1 MATLYFSNQNVLVKN
16 LKSRVGSIEGKIPSA
31 ASIDNQLAD
40 KAYVD
45 TSLSDHISS
54 LTAAFNGSYATY
66 ADLSAA
72 TGMNK
77 NDYAVVLADES
88 HDNECWRYK
97 YDGAEWKA
105 EYRVNE
111 TALTTKQ
118 NNALNS
124 GITAETVSNLNS
136 IVPDTATSDNKL
148 ATVSDITALSSST
161 AGNLDSKMD
170 KNNPAGT
177 GSFSFNGGDVGSS
190 SYGLSLGR
198 NSVTS
203 RFDSAV
209 LGGYNGHATADSAV
223 VLGGE
228 DNYAAGTN
236 SLAAGLGNHAVSDHQ
251 SVVGRYNLYDDST
264 NTMPYCFFTVGNG
277 TSDTDRSNAFGI
289 SHDGNAYVKGNIY
302 VNCDEKLT
310 NGTSLSDF
318 ISQNSALK
326 FTGTLK
332 AGDNRLEFTSSSIEE
347 DMFVNV
353 YASQYG
359 VMPDSVTVEAGR
371 VELRFDEALPANV
384 TFGVRLES
392 FGPNEDGTNVV
403 SSNDVR
409 PSDDPNT

>member
-31 ASIDNQLAD
+31 ASTDNQLAD

-88 HDNECWRYK
+88 HNNECWRYK

-111 TALTTKQ
+111 TALTTEQ

-148 ATVSDITALSSST
+148 ATVNDITALSSST

-170 KNNPAGT
+170 KNNPSGNGVFSLFKEVDELGLQIKE
-177 GSFSFNGGDVGSS
+177 GSTTYASDNALFRIRSDN
-190 SYGLSLGR
+190 
-198 NSVTS
+198 NSTS
-203 RFDSAV
+203 RTDESLSAFYIEGLPYKLGDRNEMTVRHDSDDPYQSHSTQFTVFRNGDAEV
-209 LGGYNGHATADSAV
+209 QNNLYLGGTLYIN
-223 VLGGE
+223 
-228 DNYAAGTN
+228 TN
-236 SLAAGLGNHAVSDHQ
+236 AN
-251 SVVGRYNLYDDST
+251 NE
-264 NTMPYCFFTVGNG
+264 P
-277 TSDTDRSNAFGI
+277 TSI
-289 SHDGNAYVKGNIY
+289 
-302 VNCDEKLT
+302 
-310 NGTSLSDF
+310 SDF
-318 ISQNSALK
+318 IKKNSSLK
-326 FTGTLK
+326 FTGTIK

-359 VMPDSVTVEAGR
+359 VMPDSVIVEAGR
-371 VELRFDEALPANV
+371 VLLSFDEALPANV

-392 FGPNEDGTNVV
+392 FGPNEDGTDVV
-403 SSNDVR
+403 SSNYVI